1 MQIQKKN
8 KQKYIYK
15 YIVHVFSLGH
25 MPRNVWQSSHV
36 LAGISMCFSFF
47 KFSFLRFFSLCGW
60 LPVTYVLI
68 QRHYEAKFAG

>member
-8 KQKYIYK
+8 KQKYIYIKIYIYK

-36 LAGISMCFSFF
+36 LAGISMCFSFLMFLF
-47 KFSFLRFFSLCGW
+47 KDVFFSLW
-60 LPVTYVLI
+60 LVASHLRTHSETL
-68 QRHYEAKFAG
+68 